1 MNRIERITRHSET
14 SEKAIEAYL
23 VRRVKEMGGICLKY
37 SNPNMAGYPDR
48 ICVMPGGRTLWVE
61 LKSEGEKPR
70 PLQLARMD
78 SLKRRGHKVYTVSSR
93 EGVDSIIM
101 DLLRESIKLLDS
113 L

>member
-48 ICVMPGGRTLWVE
+48 ICVMPEGRTFWVE

-70 PLQLARMD
+70 PLQMAQMK
-78 SLKRRGHKVYTVSSR
+78 SLRQRGHKVYTVSSR
-93 EGVDSIIM
+93 EMVDVV
-101 DLLRESIKLLDS
+101 LALYKRCHEV
-113 L
+113 

>member
-48 ICVMPGGRTLWVE
+48 LCVMPEGRTFWVE
-61 LKSEGEKPR
+61 LKSKGEKSR
-70 PLQLARMD
+70 LLQLARMD
-78 SLKRRGHKVYTVSSR
+78 SLKRRGNQVYTVSSR
-93 EGVDSIIM
+93 EMVDVV
-101 DLLRESIKLLDS
+101 LELYKLCHEV
-113 L
+113 